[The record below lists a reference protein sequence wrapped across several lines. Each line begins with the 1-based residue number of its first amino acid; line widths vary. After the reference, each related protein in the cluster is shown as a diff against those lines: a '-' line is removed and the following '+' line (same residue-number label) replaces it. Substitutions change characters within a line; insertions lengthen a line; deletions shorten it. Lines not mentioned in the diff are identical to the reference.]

1 MPVVPG
7 IRTRMHIF
15 TPHLIFYIFIEDI
28 GDSLIDDV
36 LKIHVII
43 SISIANDRYF
53 LDQCYIKKIVAT
65 EN

>member
-1 MPVVPG
+1 MVS
-7 IRTRMHIF
+7 HIF
-15 TPHLIFYIFIEDI
+15 TPHLIFFFIEDI

-36 LKIHVII
+36 LKFHVII